1 MTTQEERNQTID
13 GRWLIGTAVAVVGLQ
28 LSVLGSVVTLYSR
41 IATIETTINY
51 ISIQQTRYDEV
62 SRSVAALQQHVAIL
76 ENNTNKCQ
84 PPQQP

>member
-1 MTTQEERNQTID
+1 MNEEERQHTID

-51 ISIQQTRYDEV
+51 ISIQQTRYDDV
-62 SRSVAALQQHVAIL
+62 QKDVAYLQQHVAIL
-76 ENNTNKCQ
+76 ENNQCPLPRQ
-84 PPQQP
+84 P